1 MDRVRKIVLLGS
13 TGSIGQQTLD
23 VVRAFPDCFEVTGL
37 AGGRNGEL
45 LGRQIEEFHPKVFFS
60 QAGVEVGCEGE
71 FLSMEEMS
79 CLPEVDLVI
88 VATSGKAGLNPTLS
102 AIKAGKTVAL
112 ADKEVLVMAGEIISS
127 EAALHSV
134 RLLPIDSEH
143 NAVWQC
149 LQGED
154 TEIYRILLTA
164 SGGPFYGYSQS
175 RLEAVTVEQAL
186 RHPTW
191 KMGKKVTIDS
201 ATLMN
206 KGLEVIEAHWLFGV
220 PFEKIKVLVHR
231 QSIIHSL
238 VEFADG
244 SIKAQLGA
252 TDMRLP
258 IQCALMFPHRPFND
272 RLPRLEWTKLHTLTL
287 EEIDY
292 DKFPCL
298 KLALDAGKKGGT
310 YPSVLCAADE
320 IATKLFLE
328 REVAFTDIARIVQM
342 TLEQHQGI
350 AHPSMEEILAADA
363 WARNYAASVIKI
375 LGTAESAVN

>member
-37 AGGRNGEL
+37 AGGRNREL

-60 QAGVEVGCEGE
+60 LAGAAVGCVGE
-71 FLSMEEMS
+71 FLSMEEMA

-127 EAALHSV
+127 EAALHGV

-175 RLEAVTVEQAL
+175 RLDAVTVDQAL
-186 RHPTW
+186 CHPTW

-244 SIKAQLGA
+244 SIKAQLGI

-258 IQCALMFPHRPFND
+258 IQCALMFPHRLPND
-272 RLPRLEWTKLHTLTL
+272 RLPHLEWTKLHTLTL

-310 YPSVLCAADE
+310 YPAVLCAADE
-320 IATKLFLE
+320 MAVNLFLE
-328 REVAFTDIARIVQM
+328 RRVGFTDIARIVQM

-363 WARNYAASVIKI
+363 WARNYAASAVKMM
-375 LGTAESAVN
+375 GTAETP